1 MIDPAGVGVLNLAEI
16 AKAIRELGDI
26 MGLVRQNLRSY
37 RGLLDDET
45 QRRHVDQCAG
55 LLDALVGFKESPS
68 AFLYSIK
75 AAGGKDLDQLTDEEL
90 KDRVV
95 VTRIAADAAKFS
107 RFLGDMIERQ
117 QQVFLEGWIQGGD
130 AFLLLRE
137 TLAKRRDLLAQLQ
150 ALDAEHLDPEAVREV
165 GRAYKTLIA
174 QLDDLLEDLRRYVA
188 EQRAAP
194 R

>member
-1 MIDPAGVGVLNLAEI
+1 M
-16 AKAIRELGDI
+16 
-26 MGLVRQNLRSY
+26 RQNLRSL
-37 RGLLDDET
+37 RGIVDDAT

-55 LLDALVGFKESPS
+55 LLDALVDFKESPS

-75 AAGGKDLDQLTDEEL
+75 AVGGKDLDQLTDEEL
-90 KDRVV
+90 KDRDV
-95 VTRIAADAAKFS
+95 VTNIAFDAATFS
-107 RFLGDMIERQ
+107 RVLGDMIERQ
-117 QQVFLEGWIQGGD
+117 RKVFKKGWIQGGD

-165 GRAYKTLIA
+165 RRAYKTLVA
-174 QLDDLLEDLRRYVA
+174 QLDHLLEDLRRYVA
-188 EQRAAP
+188 EQRAAA

>member
-1 MIDPAGVGVLNLAEI
+1 MIDPSGAGVPNLAEI

-26 MGLVRQNLRSY
+26 MGLVRQNLRSL
-37 RGLLDDET
+37 RGIVDDAT

-55 LLDALVGFKESPS
+55 LLDALVDFKESPS

-75 AAGGKDLDQLTDEEL
+75 AAGGKDLDQLTDAEL
-90 KDRVV
+90 KDRDV
-95 VTRIAADAAKFS
+95 VTNIAFDAATFS
-107 RFLGDMIERQ
+107 RVLGDMIERQ
-117 QQVFLEGWIQGGD
+117 RKVFKKGWIQGGD

-137 TLAKRRDLLAQLQ
+137 SLAKRRDLLATLQ

-165 GRAYKTLIA
+165 GRAYKTLVA

-188 EQRAAP
+188 EQRAAS